1 MGLTTRLRVTRSS
14 RAGIAIGVAAVTV
27 VALATAH
34 GPLAAALEHVVGVW
48 QNWLAQATSGQG
60 ALDGWH
66 LYAVAFAGGLLAS
79 LSPCILGMLPVNLS
93 YIGATGVRSRSG
105 ALVTAGAFVAGVIV
119 VNAVLGLVSSL
130 FFAVF
135 VQYRAYVN
143 LGVGVVTVVMGLWM
157 LGVISI
163 RLPSVKRIPTGAG
176 PFVVGLV
183 FALVASPCASPVLVA
198 VLAAASKNGSALHS
212 VIAMML
218 YAIGYTMVLFLASL
232 FAGVAIAS
240 RRVLVHG
247 ELLTRLAA
255 GILVVI
261 GGATFAYGLRLL

>member
-1 MGLTTRLRVTRSS
+1 MTARRNATRWASAGL
-14 RAGIAIGVAAVTV
+14 AIGVAAIAA
-27 VALATAH
+27 VAVAAGH
-34 GPLAAALEHVVGVW
+34 GPLADALDRLVGLW
-48 QNWLAQATSGQG
+48 QNGLAQATSGRD
-60 ALDGWH
+60 ALVGWH

-93 YIGATGVRSRSG
+93 YIGATGVRSRWS
-105 ALVTAGAFVAGVIV
+105 AFVTATAFVAGVVV
-119 VNAVLGLVSSL
+119 VNAVLGLFSSL

-143 LGVGVVTVVMGLWM
+143 LGVGIVTIIMGLWM
-157 LGVISI
+157 LGAVSV
-163 RLPSVKRIPTGAG
+163 RLPTMTRVPTGAG

-198 VLAAASKNGSALHS
+198 VLAAASKDGSALHS

-218 YAIGYTMVLFLASL
+218 YALGYTAVLFLASL
-232 FAGVAIAS
+232 FAGVAMAS
-240 RRVLVHG
+240 RRVLAHG

-255 GILVVI
+255 GILVAI
-261 GGATFAYGLRLL
+261 GAGTFVYGLHLL